1 MQSMISIILIAIIH
15 DWITDIHN
23 YIMNIYNYAYGIIHI
38 RS

>member
-1 MQSMISIILIAIIH
+1 MQSMISTILIAIIH